1 MKIKSVLSLSLCMA
15 MMMSVSVKAESRML
29 GDVDGD
35 GEISITDATVIQR
48 YTVGIKTPVA
58 VTSSVADID
67 GDHVVTVMDASHL
80 QRRLVNVSDSYPISK
95 PVYEPSPTDRY
106 VTVEGVTFD
115 LKKVPSE
122 VTLTDKNITLMIVP
136 QSEIDPHDITTVVNN
151 SHYINQI
158 NYTDSRF
165 KESHLIEKEN
175 GILHGYDCEVTDRED
190 NPLAYVYAHY
200 RCGLYFPFQ
209 TTISCIG
216 EAHGSFPIELYYK
229 GELIRRV
236 NIKVDVNHTPDDI
249 EKTLQIVRSA
259 EKARWTSSMTDRE
272 KMKAFAEYIRDHY
285 TYDQIMCVE
294 GAVLTAFAARDLGL
308 ESMLLYPGGELNQH
322 CGRHIFTY
330 NLYANTAVPG
340 GHCACLVEYNDC
352 TMRYDVQGELCII
365 KEYNKLISFSVSSK
379 SSDVCVEN
387 F

>member
-15 MMMSVSVKAESRML
+15 MMMSVSVRADSKTL

-35 GEISITDATVIQR
+35 GEISITDATFIQR
-48 YTVGIKTPVA
+48 YTVGIKTPVT

-67 GDHVVTVMDASHL
+67 GDHSVTVMDASHL
-80 QRRLVNVSDSYPISK
+80 QRWMVNVSDSYAISK
-95 PVYEPSPTDRY
+95 PVAEPSPTDRY

-122 VTLTDKNITLMIVP
+122 IALTDKSITLMLLPKI
-136 QSEIDPHDITTVVNN
+136 EIDPRDITTVVNN
-151 SHYINQI
+151 GHYINQI
-158 NYTDSRF
+158 DYTDIRF
-165 KESHLIEKEN
+165 KESYLIEKEN

-200 RCGLYFPFQ
+200 RSGLYFPFQ
-209 TTISCIG
+209 TTISGIG

-236 NIKVDVNHTPDDI
+236 NVKVDVDHAPEVI
-249 EKTLQIVRSA
+249 EKTLNVVRSA
-259 EKARWTSSMTDRE
+259 ERACWTSSMTDRE

-308 ESMLLYPGGELNQH
+308 ESMLLYPGGEQNQH
-322 CGRHIFTY
+322 CDSHIVTY

-340 GHCACLVEYNDC
+340 GHCACLVEYDDF

-365 KEYNKLISFSVSSK
+365 KEYKP
-379 SSDVCVEN
+379 
-387 F
+387 

>member
-15 MMMSVSVKAESRML
+15 MMMSVSVRAESRML

-67 GDHVVTVMDASHL
+67 GDHAVTVMDASHL
-80 QRRLVNVSDSYPISK
+80 QQWMVNVSDSYPISK

-122 VTLTDKNITLMIVP
+122 ITLTDKNITLMLIP
-136 QSEIDPHDITTVVNN
+136 KCEIDPHDITTVVNN
-151 SHYINQI
+151 GHYRNTI

-165 KESHLIEKEN
+165 KESYLIEKEN
-175 GILHGYDCEVTDRED
+175 GILHGYDCEATDSKD
-190 NPLAYVYAHY
+190 HPLAYVYAHY
-200 RCGLYFPFQ
+200 RSGLYFPFQ

-236 NIKVDVNHTPDDI
+236 NVKVDVNHTPDDI
-249 EKTLQIVRSA
+249 EKTLNVVRSA
-259 EKARWTSSMTDRE
+259 EKACWTSSMTDRE

-285 TYDQIMCVE
+285 TYEQIMCVN

-308 ESMLLYPGGELNQH
+308 DSMLLYPGGEPTQH
-322 CGRHIFTY
+322 CDRHIITY

-340 GHCACLVEYNDC
+340 GHCACLVDYDDC
-352 TMRYDVQGELCII
+352 TMRYDVQGKLCII
-365 KEYNKLISFSVSSK
+365 KEYTF
-379 SSDVCVEN
+379 
-387 F
+387 

>member
-1 MKIKSVLSLSLCMA
+1 MKIKSILSLSLCMA
-15 MMMSVSVKAESRML
+15 MMMSVSVRAESKML
-29 GDVDGD
+29 GDVDND
-35 GEISITDATVIQR
+35 GEITITDATFIQR

-80 QRRLVNVSDSYPISK
+80 QRTLVNVSDSYPISK
-95 PVYEPSPTDRY
+95 PVVEPSTTDRY

-122 VTLTDKNITLMIVP
+122 VTLTDKSITLMLIP
-136 QSEIDPHDITTVVNN
+136 KCEINPHDITTVVNN

-158 NYTDSRF
+158 DYTDSRF
-165 KESHLIEKEN
+165 KESYLIEKEN
-175 GILHGYDCEVTDRED
+175 GILYGYDCEVTDSED

-200 RCGLYFPFQ
+200 RSGLYFPFQ
-209 TTISCIG
+209 TTIQCIG
-216 EAHGSFPIELYYK
+216 EAHGSFSIELYYK
-229 GELIRRV
+229 GDLIRRV
-236 NIKVDVNHTPDDI
+236 NVKVDVNRTPEVI
-249 EKTLQIVRSA
+249 EKTLNVVRSA
-259 EKARWTSSMTDRE
+259 EKACWTSSMTDRE

-285 TYDQIMCVE
+285 TYDQIMCVD

-308 ESMLLYPGGELNQH
+308 ESMLLYPGGEATQH
-322 CGRHIFTY
+322 CDRHIVTY

-352 TMRYDVQGELCII
+352 TMRYDVQGELCVI
-365 KEYNKLISFSVSSK
+365 KEYKP
-379 SSDVCVEN
+379 
-387 F
+387 

>member
-1 MKIKSVLSLSLCMA
+1 MIIKSVLSLSLCMA
-15 MMMSVSVKAESRML
+15 MMMSVSVRAESRML

-35 GEISITDATVIQR
+35 GEISITDATFIQR
-48 YTVGIKTPVA
+48 YTIGIQTPVA

-67 GDHVVTVMDASHL
+67 GDHAVTVMDASHL
-80 QRRLVNVSDSYPISK
+80 QRWMVNVSDSYPISK
-95 PVYEPSPTDRY
+95 PVVEPSPTDRY
-106 VTVEGVTFD
+106 VTVDGVTFD

-122 VTLTDKNITLMIVP
+122 ITLTDKSITLMLIP
-136 QSEIDPHDITTVVNN
+136 KSEIDPHDIMTVINN
-151 SHYINQI
+151 GHYRNAID
-158 NYTDSRF
+158 YTDSRF
-165 KESHLIEKEN
+165 KESYLIEKEN
-175 GILHGYDCEVTDRED
+175 GILHGYDCEVTDSED

-200 RCGLYFPFQ
+200 RSGLYFPFQ
-209 TTISCIG
+209 TTISCIR

-236 NIKVDVNHTPDDI
+236 NVNVDVSRAPEDI
-249 EKTLQIVRSA
+249 EKTLRIVRSA
-259 EKARWTSSMTDRE
+259 EKACWTSSMTDRE

-308 ESMLLYPGGELNQH
+308 ESMLLYPGGEATQH
-322 CGRHIFTY
+322 CDRHIVTY

-340 GHCACLVEYNDC
+340 GHCACLVEYDDC

-365 KEYNKLISFSVSSK
+365 KEYTF
-379 SSDVCVEN
+379 
-387 F
+387 